1 MSRVELFEQIRRDE
15 RDEKLSIR
23 ALAERHRVHRRT
35 VRQALESAV
44 PPPRKIPER
53 DSPQLGPH
61 IAVIRGW
68 LEADLDAPV
77 KQRHTARR
85 VWQRLVDE
93 HDATVAESTVR
104 AFVAEVKRELG
115 LSGPEAMV
123 PQSKPPGWEAE
134 VDFGELKITL
144 DGAADQ
150 RVWMFVMRLSSSGRT
165 FRRVYGNETIESF
178 LDGHVRAFEFFGGVP
193 VRVRYDNLRPAVT
206 KVLLGKLRELNPR
219 FVALR
224 SHYLFDTSF
233 CAPGKGHE
241 KGGVEGEIGRF
252 RRNWLTPV
260 PDVADLDELNVQ
272 VDAAVD
278 VDDGRRTLTRDG
290 TVRTVA
296 DWWALEAPL
305 LAPLP
310 AEPADVVTELSCRV
324 DTRARICVRQ
334 AFYSVPT
341 RHVGQRVRV
350 LLAASHL
357 AVFDGPRPIATHPR
371 SLHKGTETLTLDH
384 YLEILGR
391 KPGALAGATAL
402 AQARADGRFTA
413 VHQAWWDLARRQ
425 LGDSAGTRGLIDL
438 LLEHRRLPTAALQ
451 TAMADAVDTGIVDVQ
466 VVIVEARRHAD
477 QATRPTDDLVVSQD
491 LARFDRPAPD
501 LAAYDQLLK
510 DSA

>member
-1 MSRVELFEQIRRDE
+1 MSRVELFEQIRRDA
-15 RDEKLSIR
+15 RDERLSIR

-44 PPPRKIPER
+44 PPPRKTPVR

-61 IAVIRGW
+61 IATIRGW

-93 HDATVAESTVR
+93 HEATVAESTVR

-134 VDFGELKITL
+134 VDFGELKIPLGGTP
-144 DGAADQ
+144 DQ

-224 SHYLFDTSF
+224 SHYLFDSSF

-260 PDVADLDELNVQ
+260 PDVADLDELNTR
-272 VDAAVD
+272 VDDAVEI
-278 VDDGRRTLTRDG
+278 DDGRRTLTRDG

-296 DWWALEAPL
+296 DWWTLEAPR

-310 AEPADVVTELSCRV
+310 AEPADVVTEL
-324 DTRARICVRQ
+324 
-334 AFYSVPT
+334 
-341 RHVGQRVRV
+341 
-350 LLAASHL
+350 
-357 AVFDGPRPIATHPR
+357 
-371 SLHKGTETLTLDH
+371 
-384 YLEILGR
+384 
-391 KPGALAGATAL
+391 
-402 AQARADGRFTA
+402 
-413 VHQAWWDLARRQ
+413 
-425 LGDSAGTRGLIDL
+425 
-438 LLEHRRLPTAALQ
+438 
-451 TAMADAVDTGIVDVQ
+451 
-466 VVIVEARRHAD
+466 
-477 QATRPTDDLVVSQD
+477 
-491 LARFDRPAPD
+491 
-501 LAAYDQLLK
+501 
-510 DSA
+510 